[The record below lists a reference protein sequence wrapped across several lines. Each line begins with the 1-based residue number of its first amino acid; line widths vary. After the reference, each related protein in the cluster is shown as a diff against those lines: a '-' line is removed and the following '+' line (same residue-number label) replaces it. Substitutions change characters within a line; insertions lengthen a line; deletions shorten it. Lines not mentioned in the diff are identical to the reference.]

1 MARPSSGLSIRPSG
15 VVVRPSRPGDE
26 KQARSVPVE
35 TAMKQFATAFGVLA
49 LLLMRRCPDIHL
61 VADTMLTSPRTLQR
75 RLRDAGLTYARL
87 MAETRREA
95 AKKLLVDPTRTIAE
109 VARALG
115 YSDPAHFTRAFQRWT
130 GCTPR
135 GYRALPASGVGSDPL
150 SQRKRRR

>member
-1 MARPSSGLSIRPSG
+1 MPTGSSAGRLRHSGPSG
-15 VVVRPSRPGDE
+15 SQRMALAERESYDVEHVR
-26 KQARSVPVE
+26 Q
-35 TAMKQFATAFGVLA
+35 VLA
-49 LLLMRRCPDIHL
+49 VLLMRRCPDIHL

-87 MAETRREA
+87 IAETRREA
-95 AKKLLVDPTRTIAE
+95 AKKLLADPTRTISA
-109 VARALG
+109 VARTLG